1 MNQSVLPEP
10 TVHQA
15 MTAIWEH
22 RSLGRE
28 EGHRVP
34 PKTLEEERA
43 TGTRPTGRLHVGQMA
58 EIRAG
63 DQLRLPQ
70 QFPSDPYQT
79 QATS

>member
-1 MNQSVLPEP
+1 M
-10 TVHQA
+10 
-15 MTAIWEH
+15 
-22 RSLGRE
+22 GRE

-79 QATS
+79 HATS

>member
-1 MNQSVLPEP
+1 
-10 TVHQA
+10 

-22 RSLGRE
+22 RSLGRK

-43 TGTRPTGRLHVGQMA
+43 TGARPTGRLHVGQMA
-58 EIRAG
+58 EIGAG
-63 DQLRLPQ
+63 DELRLPQ